1 MQTPYSLCR
10 RTALNTPLH
19 HTLRAGAAAAVL
31 LALALQGAPVHAQEA
46 VKLKFADWMPV
57 SHYTVTNAAYPFM
70 KKATELSKGKI
81 EFQYFP
87 AEQLGKGKDLL
98 TLLQTGVADIADISP
113 SYISDKFPMS
123 SVAELPAMFNNAC
136 QGTYAYA
143 SLVKAGGVLAEKEF
157 KPNGVRVL
165 VSVAYAPYK
174 VLTTKNKIESIQDFS
189 GLKLRTAGGAMD
201 ITANVVDAVPVRMPG
216 PDILPSL
223 SRGTLD
229 GTLAPLQSVKVFDMQ
244 TQLRHMTTDVSLGS
258 FITVYAISDR
268 AWKRLPQ
275 ELRATLVEAGDF
287 ATKNH
292 CEYVDAQE
300 VKVVQE
306 LEKDGV
312 KGNTMAPG
320 QLAALNTKLQNV
332 SAEWATSLDK
342 RNKPG
347 TAVLSDF
354 RKAVAQ

>member
-1 MQTPYSLCR
+1 MQTPSSLSR
-10 RTALNTPLH
+10 RTALNAPLH
-19 HTLRAGAAAAVL
+19 NTLKAGAAAAVL
-31 LALALQGAPVHAQEA
+31 LAISLQSAPAHAQDT

-57 SHYTVTNAAYPFM
+57 SHYTVTNAAHPFM
-70 KKATELSKGKI
+70 KKATELAKGKL

-113 SYISDKFPMS
+113 AYISDKFPLS
-123 SVAELPAMFNNAC
+123 SVAELPAMFDNAC

-143 SLVKAGGVLAEKEF
+143 SLVKTGGVLAEKEF

-174 VLTTKNKIESIQDFS
+174 VLTTKKKIETITDFS

-201 ITANVVDAVPVRMPG
+201 ITANDLDAVPVRMPG
-216 PDILPSL
+216 PDILPSM

-244 TQLRHMTTDVSLGS
+244 TQVRHMTTDVSLGS

-268 AWKRLPQ
+268 AWNRLP
-275 ELRATLVEAGDF
+275 EALRATLTEAGDF
-287 ATKNH
+287 ATKHH
-292 CEYVDAQE
+292 CEYVDTQE

-320 QLAALNTKLQNV
+320 QLLALNTKLQSV
-332 SAEWATSLDK
+332 AAEWASSLDK

-347 TAVLSDF
+347 SAVLSDF
-354 RKAVAQ
+354 RKALAK

>member
-1 MQTPYSLCR
+1 MTNPRS
-10 RTALNTPLH
+10 T
-19 HTLRAGAAAAVL
+19 TLRAVATAAALAVL
-31 LALALQGAPVHAQEA
+31 AFHTLPAQAQEK
-46 VKLKFADWMPV
+46 VRLKFADWMPL
-57 SHYTVTNAAYPFM
+57 SHYTVTNGAHPFM
-70 KKATELSKGKI
+70 NKATELSKGKI

-143 SLVKAGGVLAEKEF
+143 SLVKPGGVLAEKEF

-174 VLTTKNKIESIQDFS
+174 VVTTKTKIESIKDFS
-189 GLKLRTAGGAMD
+189 GLKIRTAGGAMD
-201 ITANVVDAVPVRMPG
+201 LTANQVDAVPVRMPG

-229 GTLAPLQSVKVFDMQ
+229 GVLVPLQSVKVFDIQ
-244 TQLRHMTTDVSLGS
+244 TQVKHMTTDVSLGS

-268 AWKRLPQ
+268 AWNRLP
-275 ELRATLVEAGDF
+275 EDVRATLTEAGNF

-292 CEYVDAQE
+292 CEYVDTQE
-300 VKVVQE
+300 IKVVRE

-320 QLAALNTKLQNV
+320 QLAALHTKLEGV
-332 SAEWATSLDK
+332 AAEWASSLDK

-347 TAVLSDF
+347 TTVLTDF
-354 RKAVAQ
+354 RKAVIK

>member
-1 MQTPYSLCR
+1 MKNPHSPSR
-10 RTALNTPLH
+10 RASS
-19 HTLRAGAAAAVL
+19 RIASRYIFKAGAALPAL
-31 LALALQGAPVHAQEA
+31 LALALQSSPIHAQET
-46 VKLKFADWMPV
+46 VKLKFADWMPL
-57 SHYTVTNAAYPFM
+57 SHYTVTNAAHPFM

-143 SLVKAGGVLAEKEF
+143 SLVKTGGVLAEKEF

-174 VLTTKNKIESIQDFS
+174 VLTAKKKIESIKDFS

-201 ITANVVDAVPVRMPG
+201 LTANQVDAVPVRMPG

-229 GTLAPLQSVKVFDMQ
+229 GTLAPLQSVKVFDIQ
-244 TQLRHMTTDVSLGS
+244 TQVKHMTTDVSLGS

-268 AWKRLPQ
+268 AWNRLP
-275 ELRATLVEAGDF
+275 EDMRATLTEAGNF
-287 ATKNH
+287 ASKNH
-292 CEYVDAQE
+292 CEYVDTQE
-300 VKVVQE
+300 VNVVQE

-320 QLAALNTKLQNV
+320 QLAALNTKLESV
-332 SAEWATSLDK
+332 AAEWASSLDK

-347 TAVLSDF
+347 TAVLADF
-354 RKAVAQ
+354 RKAVAK

>member
-1 MQTPYSLCR
+1 MRNPHFPSR
-10 RTALNTPLH
+10 RAAFRSVFKATAALP
-19 HTLRAGAAAAVL
+19 AL
-31 LALALQGAPVHAQEA
+31 LALALQSAPIHAQEK

-57 SHYTVTNAAYPFM
+57 SHYTVSNAAHPFM
-70 KKATELSKGKI
+70 KKATELSKGNI

-87 AEQLGKGKDLL
+87 AEQMGKGKDLL

-113 SYISDKFPMS
+113 SYISDKFPLS

-143 SLVKAGGVLAEKEF
+143 SLVKTGGMLAENEF

-174 VLTTKNKIESIQDFS
+174 VLTTKKKIESVKDFS

-201 ITANVVDAVPVRMPG
+201 ITANQVDAVPVRMPG

-229 GTLAPLQSVKVFDMQ
+229 GTLAPLQSVKVFDIQ
-244 TQLRHMTTDVSLGS
+244 TQVKHMTTDVSLGS

-268 AWKRLPQ
+268 AWNRLP
-275 ELRATLVEAGDF
+275 EDLRAALTEAGDF
-287 ATKNH
+287 ASKNH
-292 CEYVDAQE
+292 CEYVDTQE

-320 QLAALNTKLQNV
+320 QLAALNTKLESV
-332 SAEWATSLDK
+332 AAEWASSLDK

-347 TAVLSDF
+347 TAVLADF
-354 RKAVAQ
+354 RKAVAK

>member
-1 MQTPYSLCR
+1 MKSPHAFLHTSCR
-10 RTALNTPLH
+10 IALRHTVLPAMLATALLSAPL
-19 HTLRAGAAAAVL
+19 
-31 LALALQGAPVHAQEA
+31 HAQET

-57 SHYTVTNAAYPFM
+57 SHYTVIHAAHPFM
-70 KKATELSKGKI
+70 KKATERSNGKI

-123 SVAELPAMFNNAC
+123 SVAELPAMFNGAC

-143 SLVKAGGVLAEKEF
+143 QLVKAGGVLAEREF

-174 VLTTKNKIESIQDFS
+174 VLTTKKKIENIKDFS

-201 ITANVVDAVPVRMPG
+201 ITANDVGAVPVRMPG

-229 GTLAPLQSVKVFDMQ
+229 GALAPLQSVKIFDMQ
-244 TQLRHMTTDVSLGS
+244 TQLKHMTTDVSLGS
-258 FITVYAISDR
+258 FITVYAISER
-268 AWKRLPQ
+268 AWNRLP
-275 ELRATLVEAGDF
+275 ESLRAALTEAGDF
-287 ATKNH
+287 ASKNH

-300 VKVVQE
+300 SKVVQE
-306 LEKDGV
+306 LEKEGV
-312 KGNTMAPG
+312 KGNKMAAG
-320 QLAALNTKLQNV
+320 QLVALNTQLENV
-332 SAEWATSLDK
+332 AVEWARSLDK

-354 RKAVAQ
+354 RKAVAP

>member
-1 MQTPYSLCR
+1 MTKPEY
-10 RTALNTPLH
+10 N
-19 HTLRAGAAAAVL
+19 TLRAVATAAALTVL
-31 LALALQGAPVHAQEA
+31 VLHTLPAQAQEK
-46 VKLKFADWMPV
+46 VRLKFADWMPV
-57 SHYTVTNAAYPFM
+57 SHYTVTNAAHPFM

-123 SVAELPAMFNNAC
+123 SVAELPAMFTNAC

-143 SLVKAGGVLAEKEF
+143 SLVKSGGVLAEKEF

-174 VLTTKNKIESIQDFS
+174 VVTVRKKIENIKDFS
-189 GLKLRTAGGAMD
+189 GLKIRTAGGAMD
-201 ITANVVDAVPVRMPG
+201 LTANQVDAVPVRMPG

-229 GTLAPLQSVKVFDMQ
+229 GVLVPLQSVKVFDIQ
-244 TQLRHMTTDVSLGS
+244 TQVKYMTTDVSLGS

-268 AWKRLPQ
+268 AWNRLP
-275 ELRATLVEAGDF
+275 EDVRATLIDAGTF

-312 KGNTMAPG
+312 KGNTMATG
-320 QLAALNTKLQNV
+320 QLAALNTTLQSV
-332 SAEWATSLDK
+332 AAEWASSLDK

-347 TAVLSDF
+347 TAVLADF
-354 RKAVAQ
+354 RKAVVK

>member
-1 MQTPYSLCR
+1 MQTPYSLSR
-10 RTALNTPLH
+10 RTSIHTPARSALS
-19 HTLRAGAAAAVL
+19 AGAAGALL
-31 LALALQGAPVHAQEA
+31 LALAMQGAPAHAQEA

-57 SHYTVTNAAYPFM
+57 SHYTVTNAAHPFM

-113 SYISDKFPMS
+113 AYISDKFPMS
-123 SVAELPAMFNNAC
+123 SVAELPAMFDNSC

-143 SLVKAGGVLAEKEF
+143 SLVKEGGVLAEKEF

-174 VLTTKNKIESIQDFS
+174 VLTTKKKIETIKDFS

-201 ITANVVDAVPVRMPG
+201 ITANDLDAVPVRMPG

-229 GTLAPLQSVKVFDMQ
+229 GTLAPLQSVKVFDIQ
-244 TQLRHMTTDVSLGS
+244 TQVKHMTTDVSLGS
-258 FITVYAISDR
+258 IITVYAISDR
-268 AWKRLPQ
+268 AWKRLP
-275 ELRATLVEAGDF
+275 EALRANLTEAGDF

-292 CEYVDAQE
+292 CEYVDTQE

-306 LEKDGV
+306 LEQDGV

-320 QLAALNTKLQNV
+320 QLVALNTKLQGVAN
-332 SAEWATSLDK
+332 EWAESLDK

-347 TAVLSDF
+347 SIVLRDF
-354 RKAVAQ
+354 RKAVGK